1 MAERVKVK
9 LNYKGVGQLLKSS
22 EMQALLAQ
30 HAGQIAG
37 RCGSGYETDGF
48 VAQTRAVATVY
59 AATRA
64 VASWASVSA
73 ESYAARK
80 ENADT
85 NSILKAL
92 K

>member
-59 AATRA
+59 PATRA
-64 VASWASVSA
+64 AR
-73 ESYAARK
+73 AA
-80 ENADT
+80 NARSNT
-85 NSILKAL
+85 ILKAL

>member
-37 RCGSGYETDGF
+37 RCGSRPDPDHFSAEPP
-48 VAQTRAVATVY
+48 
-59 AATRA
+59 
-64 VASWASVSA
+64 SVSPGDPRPPA
-73 ESYAARK
+73 PRV
-80 ENADT
+80 
-85 NSILKAL
+85 
-92 K
+92 

>member
-9 LNYKGVGQLLKSS
+9 LNYKGVGQLRKSS
-22 EMQALLAQ
+22 EMPALRAQ
-30 HAGQIAG
+30 HAGQLAG
-37 RCGSGYETDGF
+37 GSGSGYETDGF

-64 VASWASVSA
+64 
-73 ESYAARK
+73 ARAD
-80 ENADT
+80 NARSNT
-85 NSILKAL
+85 ILKAL

>member
-48 VAQTRAVATVY
+48 VAQTRAA
-59 AATRA
+59 RA
-64 VASWASVSA
+64 DN
-73 ESYAARK
+73 ARS
-80 ENADT
+80 NT
-85 NSILKAL
+85 ILKAL

>member
-30 HAGQIAG
+30 YAGQIAG
-37 RCGSGYETDGF
+37 RCGGGYETDGF

-59 AATRA
+59 ASTRA
-64 VASWASVSA
+64 
-73 ESYAARK
+73 ARAD
-80 ENADT
+80 NARSNT
-85 NSILKAL
+85 ILKAL

>member
-9 LNYKGVGQLLKSS
+9 LNYKGVGQLLKSR
-22 EMQALLAQ
+22 EMQALLDQ

-37 RCGSGYETDGF
+37 RCGAGYETDGF

-59 AATRA
+59 ASTRA
-64 VASWASVSA
+64 
-73 ESYAARK
+73 ARAD
-80 ENADT
+80 NALHNT
-85 NSILKAL
+85 ILKAL

>member
-37 RCGSGYETDGF
+37 
-48 VAQTRAVATVY
+48 
-59 AATRA
+59 
-64 VASWASVSA
+64 
-73 ESYAARK
+73 
-80 ENADT
+80 
-85 NSILKAL
+85 AL
-92 K
+92 RQRL